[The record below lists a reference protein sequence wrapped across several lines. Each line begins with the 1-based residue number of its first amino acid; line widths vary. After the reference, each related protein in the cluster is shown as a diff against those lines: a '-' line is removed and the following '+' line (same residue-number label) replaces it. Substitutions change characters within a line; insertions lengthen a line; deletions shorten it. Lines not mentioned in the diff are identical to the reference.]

1 MNEGL
6 FSKRLAQ
13 LGIKKQV
20 DAAMIVATAQKII
33 KDKFG
38 EQRGSD
44 NLKVVSYRKGV
55 LKVAASSN
63 AWAAECQGMVG
74 KLKTPPVER
83 VVFVVGT
90 ANFHLEE

>member
-20 DAAMIVATAQKII
+20 DAAMIVAGAQKTIN
-33 KDKFG
+33 DKFG

-44 NLKVVSYRKGV
+44 NLRAVSYKKGV
-55 LKVAASSN
+55 LKIAASSN
-63 AWAAECQGMVG
+63 AWATECQGIVG
-74 KLKTPPVER
+74 QLKTPPVER
-83 VVFVVGT
+83 VVFVVGIPKE
-90 ANFHLEE
+90 NIN

>member
-20 DAAMIVATAQKII
+20 DAAMIVAAAQKTINE
-33 KDKFG
+33 KFG

-44 NLKVVSYRKGV
+44 NLRAVSYHKGI

-63 AWAAECQGMVG
+63 AWAAECQGI
-74 KLKTPPVER
+74 TPDLQHRPVER
-83 VVFVVGT
+83 VVFVVSDIGR
-90 ANFHLEE
+90 LE